1 MKGLLIILLILVS
14 FVFPPKIFSQNFH
27 TISNKALKAY
37 KEGVSAYEYFDYNSA
52 ESYFREAISFDKKFY
67 EAYLMLGEVMTN
79 IKNYP
84 QASDYYG
91 SAVKIDSLFY
101 KPLFFNL
108 ANAEMM
114 SGLYHNALIHYN
126 VYLAQEGMSE
136 KNKTIAKKNVKN
148 CEFALIAVK
157 NPVPFIPV
165 NLGSS
170 INTIDDEY
178 WPSITADG
186 QTLMFT
192 RQPRMSMNPKL
203 PGLNHEDFYI
213 SNFRDNKWQPAI
225 NAGAPLNT
233 NQNEGAQTLSSNGSY
248 MYFTACDRKGGL
260 GSCDIYFS
268 AFNEGRWSEPFNL
281 GPPVNTPY
289 WETQPSVSADGK
301 TLFFSSSRPGGIGG
315 KDLWF
320 STLNDNNMWNN
331 PKNMG
336 KTINTEGDEMS
347 PFIHF
352 DGKTLYFA
360 SDGRVGMGGFD
371 IFMTRMN
378 DDSTWTE
385 PQNLGYP
392 INTFND
398 EMGLIIESD
407 GQKAYF
413 SAIRDKSNG
422 KDIFSFDLYESVR
435 PNPVSYLKGKV
446 YDKETGKLLKA
457 DYELINLSSNE
468 ITIKNSTD
476 AAGNFLVCLPSG
488 YNYGINV
495 NKAGYLF
502 YSENFMF
509 EGEHT
514 VAEPFIKKISLS
526 PIKVGEKVL
535 LTNVFYEVDSWEL
548 KKESTLELNN
558 LVKLLLDNKDL
569 NIEIG
574 GHTDFTG
581 SAEYNLVLSEKR
593 ALSVVNY
600 LIKKDISANRLK
612 HKGYGNTMPVSDNL
626 SVDGRKLNRRTE
638 AKIIEINKKENG
650 LP

>member
-1 MKGLLIILLILVS
+1 MFILLR
-14 FVFPPKIFSQNFH
+14 
-27 TISNKALKAY
+27 
-37 KEGVSAYEYFDYNSA
+37 KEC
-52 ESYFREAISFDKKFY
+52 
-67 EAYLMLGEVMTN
+67 L
-79 IKNYP
+79 
-84 QASDYYG
+84 
-91 SAVKIDSLFY
+91 
-101 KPLFFNL
+101 
-108 ANAEMM
+108 
-114 SGLYHNALIHYN
+114 
-126 VYLAQEGMSE
+126 

-148 CEFALIAVK
+148 CEFALIAVN

-165 NLGSS
+165 NLGSA
-170 INTIDDEY
+170 INTTNDEY

-192 RQPRMSMNPKL
+192 RQPRASMNPKL
-203 PGLNHEDFYI
+203 LGLNHEDFYI
-213 SNFRDNKWQPAI
+213 SNLKDNKWQQAL

-233 NQNEGAQTLSSNGSY
+233 DQNEGAQSLSSNGSY
-248 MYFTACDRKGGL
+248 MYFTACDRRSGL

-268 AFNEGRWSEPFNL
+268 AYNDGRWSEPANV
-281 GPPVNTPY
+281 GPPINTPY
-289 WETQPSVSADGK
+289 WETQPSLSADGK

-320 STLNDNNMWNN
+320 STMNENNMWNN

-352 DGKTLYFA
+352 DGRTLYFA
-360 SDGRVGMGGFD
+360 SDGGIGMGGFD

-378 DDSTWTE
+378 EDSTWTK
-385 PQNLGYP
+385 PQNLGFP

-398 EMGLIIESD
+398 EMGLIIEAD

-413 SAIRDKSNG
+413 SAIRDKLNG
-422 KDIFSFDLYESVR
+422 KDIYSFDLYESVR

-457 DYELINLSSNE
+457 DYELINLSSNK
-468 ITIKNSTD
+468 ISIKSSTD
-476 AAGNFLVCLPSG
+476 ASGNFLVCLPSG
-488 YNYGINV
+488 NNYGINV

-514 VAEPFIKKISLS
+514 VTEPFIKRISLS

-535 LTNVFYEVDSWEL
+535 LTNVFYEIDAWEL

-569 NIEIG
+569 KIEIG

-581 SAEYNLVLSEKR
+581 TAEYNLVLSEKR

-600 LIKKDISANRLK
+600 LIKSGISANRLK
-612 HKGYGNTMPVSDNL
+612 HTGYGNTMPVSNNL
-626 SVDGRKLNRRTE
+626 SVEGRKLNRRTE
-638 AKIIEINKKENG
+638 AKIIEGNIKENG